1 MNKIIGFI
9 GTGNMAKAIIGG
21 ILTAGLAEKTQIICS
36 NNTSDKLEEAK
47 KNYGIMT
54 TLDNKEV
61 AKKADILFLS
71 VKPQVYK
78 YIIDEIKGVISNN
91 TIIVAIAAG
100 KTTEEIIDNV
110 EIYDKLII
118 QLLSNK
124 NKSIKEIMEQ
134 IIDE

>member
-47 KNYGIMT
+47 KTYGIMT

-78 YIIDEIKGVISNN
+78 DIIDEIKGILYVKD
-91 TIIVAIAAG
+91 IIKIVWQKDIRNWH
-100 KTTEEIIDNV
+100 KKQKII
-110 EIYDKLII
+110 LMR
-118 QLLSNK
+118 LLLTMVFLK
-124 NKSIKEIMEQ
+124 NY
-134 IIDE
+134 